1 MQVIRGI
8 RDMQSQAMS
17 WRAAGRRIA
26 FVPTMGNLHDGHLG
40 LVREATRQADRVVV
54 SIFVNP
60 LQFDDAGDYQ
70 HYPRTLA
77 QDLQQLEELDVAAV
91 FTPSEQ
97 EMYPDGRE
105 QITRVEVP
113 GISEQLEGA
122 CRPGHFT
129 GVATVVT
136 KLLQTV
142 LPDLAL
148 FGEKDYQQLLVIRKL
163 VADLNIPVTIQGLPT
178 RREVDGLAMSSRN
191 SRLTPPERRQ
201 ASGLYAVLTWT
212 VEQLRKGTSDREQLE
227 AEARRRLEAAGFA
240 PEYVSI
246 RDAASLE
253 PAEPASSDRIVLAA
267 ARLGETRLIDNLR
280 V

>member
-1 MQVIRGI
+1 
-8 RDMQSQAMS
+8 
-17 WRAAGRRIA
+17 
-26 FVPTMGNLHDGHLG
+26 MGNLHEGHLD
-40 LVREATRQADRVVV
+40 LVREVVRQADRVVV

-70 HYPRTLA
+70 HYPRTLE
-77 QDLQQLEELDVAAV
+77 QDLRQLEELDVAVV

-97 EMYPDGRE
+97 EMYPEGRE

-122 CRPGHFT
+122 CRPGHFS

-178 RREVDGLAMSSRN
+178 RREADGLAMSSRN
-191 SRLTPPERRQ
+191 SRLTPTERCQ
-201 ASGLYAVLTWT
+201 AVGLYAVLTWT
-212 VEQLRKGTSDREQLE
+212 VEQLHKGRTDWEQLE
-227 AEARRRLEAAGFA
+227 GEAWRRLEAAGFV

-246 RDAASLE
+246 RDAESLE
-253 PAEPASSDRIVLAA
+253 PVGFASSPRIVLAA
-267 ARLGETRLIDNLR
+267 ARLGQVRLIDNLR